1 MSNDPTESTAT
12 SYRRA
17 RWLLHPFLFA
27 LLPVISLYS
36 FNIVEI
42 GPAAVLRSA
51 IVVLA
56 GAALMVVILRRV
68 WRDTRPAALFASLTL
83 ILMFA
88 YGHVYYGLVP
98 EATQG
103 LLHRTGLIG
112 DHRLLLAIGLVILAF
127 GAFVVWRTR
136 LLWDFSNRL
145 LNWVALGATLLP
157 VVHIVSA
164 EWSLHRPWPGAAEPL
179 AAEAP
184 ATAPDIYYII
194 LDGYARADVLEDIY
208 GISGEEFL
216 DGLRELGFYVASE
229 SHSNY
234 GQTSLSLAS
243 SLNMRYLDFLTPVVG
258 ATSPDR
264 IPLERLIHYSQVR
277 SFLES
282 QGYSMVAIASGYR
295 MTEPGGVDVFL
306 RPRQGAINGFEA
318 LLLETS
324 VAVAGF
330 DLAESLG
337 SPRPFLGF
345 EAHREIVL
353 HALEELPQLAAME
366 GPKFVFV
373 HIVGPHPP
381 FVFGQNGERV
391 FHNYNYSFKD
401 GDAFPGTR
409 EQYLEGYR
417 DQVRYLSDRVLQVLR
432 SILEQSPTPPVILL
446 QADHG
451 PGSRL
456 DWESPE
462 GSDLRER
469 FSILNAYRLPAAEQ
483 DALYASISP
492 VNSFRVV
499 FNTYFGARL
508 QLLPDQSYFAY
519 WDRPYDFL
527 EIAP

>member
-1 MSNDPTESTAT
+1 MVPPAPQLLAMIRRFQPQTHTGRPPTLVRRRGRTRKDRGSGGFGTHPALAPEPRELTHNEARNSNVWGEAPWRTTSGARRIAEAKDPSAMSSDPTESTAT

-179 AAEAP
+179 PAEAP
-184 ATAPDIYYII
+184 AAPPGIYY
-194 LDGYARADVLEDIY
+194 
-208 GISGEEFL
+208 
-216 DGLRELGFYVASE
+216 
-229 SHSNY
+229 
-234 GQTSLSLAS
+234 
-243 SLNMRYLDFLTPVVG
+243 LT
-258 ATSPDR
+258 
-264 IPLERLIHYSQVR
+264 L
-277 SFLES
+277 
-282 QGYSMVAIASGYR
+282 
-295 MTEPGGVDVFL
+295 
-306 RPRQGAINGFEA
+306 
-318 LLLETS
+318 
-324 VAVAGF
+324 
-330 DLAESLG
+330 
-337 SPRPFLGF
+337 
-345 EAHREIVL
+345 
-353 HALEELPQLAAME
+353 
-366 GPKFVFV
+366 
-373 HIVGPHPP
+373 
-381 FVFGQNGERV
+381 
-391 FHNYNYSFKD
+391 
-401 GDAFPGTR
+401 
-409 EQYLEGYR
+409 
-417 DQVRYLSDRVLQVLR
+417 
-432 SILEQSPTPPVILL
+432 
-446 QADHG
+446 
-451 PGSRL
+451 
-456 DWESPE
+456 
-462 GSDLRER
+462 
-469 FSILNAYRLPAAEQ
+469 
-483 DALYASISP
+483 
-492 VNSFRVV
+492 
-499 FNTYFGARL
+499 
-508 QLLPDQSYFAY
+508 
-519 WDRPYDFL
+519 
-527 EIAP
+527 